1 MEKILFASILEKS
14 TVCLLE
20 NYFDKPLWQGIK
32 PPKNAH
38 KTKDG
43 H

>member
-1 MEKILFASILEKS
+1 MEEILFASILEKS
-14 TVCLLE
+14 TVCFLE
-20 NYFDKPLWQGIK
+20 KYFDKPLGWGIK

-38 KTKDG
+38 ETKDG